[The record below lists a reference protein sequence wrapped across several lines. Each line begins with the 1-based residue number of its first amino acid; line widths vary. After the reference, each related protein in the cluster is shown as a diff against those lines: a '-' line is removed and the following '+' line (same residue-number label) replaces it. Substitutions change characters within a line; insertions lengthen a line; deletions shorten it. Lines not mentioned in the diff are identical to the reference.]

1 MLGMQKRL
9 SRWKVYTVLVYKA
22 LSHTTLLYTSLQAKS
37 CKLGK
42 NHFGLNLKKYSL
54 LWTIQFL
61 LGLLFQWCYFFVY
74 TNLHGTKSFFF
85 FQIFLYYYLLSTSLI
100 LKTFRITKL
109 ILPHP
114 THPKFLIK
122 SSSSKDTLS
131 SLLCI
136 KLYEIKAKNCVHLAV
151 NAAHG
156 CGARVHPRLPLLSR
170 S

>member
-85 FQIFLYYYLLSTSLI
+85 FRYFFIIIY
-100 LKTFRITKL
+100 
-109 ILPHP
+109 
-114 THPKFLIK
+114 
-122 SSSSKDTLS
+122 
-131 SLLCI
+131 
-136 KLYEIKAKNCVHLAV
+136 
-151 NAAHG
+151 
-156 CGARVHPRLPLLSR
+156 
-170 S
+170 